1 MRHLYLVVLLA
12 LLALLA
18 GCNKDTGKA
27 IQAQKTIYSGGDIIT
42 MNGSSLEYAEAVVID
57 QDKIVFVGT
66 RAEANKNY
74 PKSKH
79 RLLNGRTMMP
89 GFIEPHV
96 HASLAATIL
105 PNEIIAPYDWALP
118 GETKQGVTGHDAYM
132 QRLTESVT
140 AKATTDKIF
149 FVWGYHQLWH
159 GDLSRSLL
167 NGISTKQ
174 PIAVIHRSFHEIYL
188 NDAAIAAMNIT
199 EDDFS
204 NNPQVDW
211 AKGHFYEGGWMAL
224 APRMAPLML
233 DSSSYMKGLGMMTQ
247 LIRKNGITT
256 IAEPGFPSV
265 SFEGE
270 YALLKAEM
278 AKNPPFDVYLIP
290 NGTQLA
296 SMKGGNQ
303 AALAFI
309 KTLPNYS
316 TDNITFLPN
325 QVKLFSDGAIYSQL
339 MQMKDDYTDGH
350 HGEWMT
356 PLTLLQQQMSLYWN
370 QGYKLHIHANGDK
383 GIQQVLDFAAAD
395 QQTNP
400 REDHRLTLHHM
411 GYFTDAMAQQIAD
424 MGVEA
429 SVNPYYLWAL
439 ADKYS
444 EHGLGPER
452 GENLVALNSLAK
464 RNVSTSYHSDFAM
477 APIEPLTLAWT
488 AINRITSGKNKVSQ
502 DQRVDTYTAMKAIT
516 ISAARTLN
524 LENDI
529 GSIEAGKTAN
539 FTILKENPFK
549 VDPMLIKDITVLAT
563 VYKGKLHVNK
573 AANLKKSGLSVG
585 LIRPGRLF

>member
-1 MRHLYLVVLLA
+1 MKNLYLIVLLV
-12 LLALLA
+12 LIA
-18 GCNKDTGKA
+18 GCNNETNKVA
-27 IQAQKTIYSGGDIIT
+27 QSQKTIYSGGDIIT
-42 MNGSSLEYAEAVVID
+42 MSGSSLEYAEAVVV
-57 QDKIVFVGT
+57 DKGSIVFVGT

-105 PNEIIAPYDWALP
+105 PNEIIAPYDWILP
-118 GETKQGVTGHDAYM
+118 GETKKGVTGHDAYR
-132 QRLTESVT
+132 QRLTESV
-140 AKATTDKIF
+140 AEKANADEIF

-167 NGISTKQ
+167 NDISTDQ
-174 PIAVIHRSFHEIYL
+174 PIAVIHRSFHEVYL
-188 NDAAIAAMNIT
+188 NDAAIDAMNIA
-199 EDDFS
+199 ESDFS
-204 NNPQVDW
+204 GNPQVDW

-224 APRMAPLML
+224 APRMAPLLL
-233 DSSSYMKGLGMMTQ
+233 DGSSYMKGLGMMTQ

-303 AALAFI
+303 EALAFI
-309 KTLPNYS
+309 KTLPEYT
-316 TDNITFLPN
+316 TDNIKFLPH
-325 QVKLFSDGAIYSQL
+325 QVKLFADGAIYSQL

-356 PLTLLQQQMSLYWN
+356 PLNMLQQQMSLYWN
-370 QGYKLHIHANGDK
+370 ENYKLHIHANGDK
-383 GIQQVLDFAAAD
+383 GIQQVLDFAAMD
-395 QQTNP
+395 QQANP
-400 REDHRLTLHHM
+400 RQDHRLTLHHM
-411 GYFTDAMAQQIAD
+411 GYFTDSMAQQIAD

-439 ADKYS
+439 SDKYA
-444 EHGLGPER
+444 ENGLGVER

-464 RNVSTSYHSDFAM
+464 RNIPTSYHSDFAM

-488 AINRITSGKNKVSQ
+488 AINRVTSNNNKVSQ

-524 LENDI
+524 LEGDI
-529 GSIEAGKTAN
+529 GSIESGKTAN

-563 VYKGKLHVNK
+563 VYKGNLNVNK
-573 AANLKKSGLSVG
+573 AANLKKTGLSVG

>member
-1 MRHLYLVVLLA
+1 MKNLYLIVLLV
-12 LLALLA
+12 LIA
-18 GCNKDTGKA
+18 GCNNETNKVA
-27 IQAQKTIYSGGDIIT
+27 QSQKTIYSGGDIIT
-42 MNGSSLEYAEAVVID
+42 MSGSSLEYAEAVVV
-57 QDKIVFVGT
+57 DKGSIVFVGT

-105 PNEIIAPYDWALP
+105 PNEIIAPYDWILP
-118 GETKQGVTGHDAYM
+118 GETKKGVTGHDAYR
-132 QRLTESVT
+132 QRLTESV
-140 AKATTDKIF
+140 AEKANADEIF

-167 NGISTKQ
+167 NDISTDQ
-174 PIAVIHRSFHEIYL
+174 PIAVIHRSFHEVYL
-188 NDAAIAAMNIT
+188 NDAAIDAMNIA
-199 EDDFS
+199 ESDFS
-204 NNPQVDW
+204 GNPQVDW

-224 APRMAPLML
+224 APRMAPLLL
-233 DSSSYMKGLGMMTQ
+233 DGSSYMKGLGMMTQ

-309 KTLPNYS
+309 KTLPEYT
-316 TDNITFLPN
+316 TDNIKFLPN
-325 QVKLFSDGAIYSQL
+325 QVKLFADGAIYSQL

-356 PLTLLQQQMSLYWN
+356 PLNMLQQQMSLYWN
-370 QGYKLHIHANGDK
+370 ENYKLHIHANGDK
-383 GIQQVLDFAAAD
+383 GIQQVLDFAAMD
-395 QQTNP
+395 QQANP
-400 REDHRLTLHHM
+400 RQDHRLTLHHM

-439 ADKYS
+439 SDKYA
-444 EHGLGPER
+444 ENGLGTKR

-464 RNVSTSYHSDFAM
+464 RNVPTSYHSDFAM

-488 AINRITSGKNKVSQ
+488 AINRVTSNNNKVSQ

-524 LENDI
+524 LEGDI
-529 GSIEAGKTAN
+529 GSIESGKTAN

>member
-1 MRHLYLVVLLA
+1 MKNLYLIVLLV
-12 LLALLA
+12 LIT
-18 GCNKDTGKA
+18 GCNNDTSKVA
-27 IQAQKTIYSGGDIIT
+27 QSQKTIYSGGDIIT
-42 MNGSSLEYAEAVVID
+42 MSGSSLEYAEAVVV
-57 QDKIVFVGT
+57 DKGSIVFVGT

-105 PNEIIAPYDWALP
+105 PNEIIAPYDWILP
-118 GETKQGVTGHDAYM
+118 GETKKGVTGHDAYR
-132 QRLTESVT
+132 QRLTESV
-140 AKATTDKIF
+140 AEKANADEIF

-167 NGISTKQ
+167 NDISTDQ
-174 PIAVIHRSFHEIYL
+174 PIAVIHRSFHEVYL
-188 NDAAIAAMNIT
+188 NDAAIDAMNIA
-199 EDDFS
+199 ESDFS
-204 NNPQVDW
+204 GNPQVDW

-224 APRMAPLML
+224 APRMAPLLL
-233 DSSSYMKGLGMMTQ
+233 DGSSYMKGLGMMTQ

-309 KTLPNYS
+309 KTLPEYT
-316 TDNITFLPN
+316 TDNIKFLPN
-325 QVKLFSDGAIYSQL
+325 QVKLFADGAIYSQL

-356 PLTLLQQQMSLYWN
+356 PLNMLQQQMSLYWN
-370 QGYKLHIHANGDK
+370 ENYKLHIHANGDK
-383 GIQQVLDFAAAD
+383 GIQQVLDFAAMD
-395 QQTNP
+395 QQANP
-400 REDHRLTLHHM
+400 RQDHRLTLHHM

-439 ADKYS
+439 SDKYA
-444 EHGLGPER
+444 ENGLGVER

-464 RNVSTSYHSDFAM
+464 RNVPTSYHSDFAM

-488 AINRITSGKNKVSQ
+488 AINRVTSNNNKVSQ

-524 LENDI
+524 LEGDI
-529 GSIEAGKTAN
+529 GSIESGKTAN

>member
-464 RNVSTSYHSDFAM
+464 RNVPTSYHSDFAM

-488 AINRITSGKNKVSQ
+488 AINRVTSNNNKVSQ
-502 DQRVDTYTAMKAIT
+502 DQRVNTYTAMKAIT

-524 LENDI
+524 LEGDI
-529 GSIEAGKTAN
+529 GSIESGKTAN

>member
-1 MRHLYLVVLLA
+1 MKNLYLIVLLV
-12 LLALLA
+12 LIA
-18 GCNKDTGKA
+18 GCNNETSKVA
-27 IQAQKTIYSGGDIIT
+27 QSQKTIYSGGDIIT
-42 MNGSSLEYAEAVVID
+42 MSGSSLEYAEAVVV
-57 QDKIVFVGT
+57 DKGSIVFVGT

-105 PNEIIAPYDWALP
+105 PNEIIAPYDWVLP
-118 GETKQGVTGHDAYM
+118 GETKKGVTGHDAYR
-132 QRLTESVT
+132 QRLTESV
-140 AKATTDKIF
+140 AEKANADEIF

-167 NGISTKQ
+167 NDISTDQ
-174 PIAVIHRSFHEIYL
+174 PIAVIHRSFHEVYL
-188 NDAAIAAMNIT
+188 NDAAIDAMNII
-199 EDDFS
+199 ESDFS
-204 NNPQVDW
+204 GNPQVDW

-224 APRMAPLML
+224 APRMAPLLL
-233 DSSSYMKGLGMMTQ
+233 DGSSYMKGLGMMTQ
-247 LIRKNGITT
+247 LIRQNGITT

-303 AALAFI
+303 EALAFI
-309 KTLPNYS
+309 KTLPEYT
-316 TDNITFLPN
+316 TDNIKFLPN
-325 QVKLFSDGAIYSQL
+325 QVKLFADGAIYSQL

-356 PLTLLQQQMSLYWN
+356 PLNMLQQQMSLYWN
-370 QGYKLHIHANGDK
+370 ENYKLHIHANGDK
-383 GIQQVLDFAAAD
+383 GIQQVLDFAAMD
-395 QQTNP
+395 QQANP
-400 REDHRLTLHHM
+400 RQDHRLTLHHM

-439 ADKYS
+439 SDKYA
-444 EHGLGPER
+444 ENGLGVER

-464 RNVSTSYHSDFAM
+464 RNVPTSYHSDFAM

-488 AINRITSGKNKVSQ
+488 AINRVTSNNNKVSQ
-502 DQRVDTYTAMKAIT
+502 DQRVNTYTAMKAIT

-524 LENDI
+524 LEGDI
-529 GSIEAGKTAN
+529 GSIESGKTAN

>member
-12 LLALLA
+12 LLA
-18 GCNKDTGKA
+18 GCNNDTGKA

-464 RNVSTSYHSDFAM
+464 RNVPTSYHSDFAM

>member
-464 RNVSTSYHSDFAM
+464 RNVPTSYHSDFAM

-488 AINRITSGKNKVSQ
+488 AINRITSGKQ
-502 DQRVDTYTAMKAIT
+502 QG
-516 ISAARTLN
+516 ISGPTC
-524 LENDI
+524 
-529 GSIEAGKTAN
+529 
-539 FTILKENPFK
+539 
-549 VDPMLIKDITVLAT
+549 
-563 VYKGKLHVNK
+563 
-573 AANLKKSGLSVG
+573 
-585 LIRPGRLF
+585 

>member
-1 MRHLYLVVLLA
+1 MKNLYLVVMLVLI
-12 LLALLA
+12 A
-18 GCNKDTGKA
+18 GCNNESSKVA
-27 IQAQKTIYSGGDIIT
+27 QSQKTIYSGGDIIT
-42 MNGSSLEYAEAVVID
+42 MSGSSLEYAEAVVVD
-57 QDKIVFVGT
+57 EGSIVFVGP

-105 PNEIIAPYDWALP
+105 PNEIIAPYDWVLP
-118 GETKQGVTGHDAYM
+118 GETKKGVTGHDAYR
-132 QRLTESVT
+132 QRLTESV
-140 AKATTDKIF
+140 AEKASADEIF

-167 NGISTKQ
+167 NDISTDQ
-174 PIAVIHRSFHEIYL
+174 PIAVIHRSFHEVYL
-188 NDAAIAAMNIT
+188 NDAAIDAMNIN
-199 EDDFS
+199 ESDFS
-204 NNPQVDW
+204 GNPQVDW

-224 APRMAPLML
+224 APRMAPLLL
-233 DSSSYMKGLGMMTQ
+233 DGSSYIKGLGMMTQ
-247 LIRKNGITT
+247 LIRQNGITT

-303 AALAFI
+303 EALAFI
-309 KTLPNYS
+309 KTLPEYT
-316 TDNITFLPN
+316 TDNIKFLPN
-325 QVKLFSDGAIYSQL
+325 QVKLFADGAIYSQL

-356 PLTLLQQQMSLYWN
+356 PLNMLQQQMSLYWN
-370 QGYKLHIHANGDK
+370 ENYKLHIHANGDK
-383 GIQQVLDFAAAD
+383 GIQQVLDFAAMD
-395 QQTNP
+395 QQANP
-400 REDHRLTLHHM
+400 RQDHRLTLHHM
-411 GYFTDAMAQQIAD
+411 GYFTDTMAQQIAD

-439 ADKYS
+439 SDKYA
-444 EHGLGPER
+444 ENGLGVER

-464 RNVSTSYHSDFAM
+464 RNVPTSYHSDFAM

-488 AINRITSGKNKVSQ
+488 AINRVTSNNNKVSQ

-524 LENDI
+524 LEGDI

>member
-27 IQAQKTIYSGGDIIT
+27 IQGQKTIYSGGDIIT

-383 GIQQVLDFAAAD
+383 GIQQVLDFAAMD
-395 QQTNP
+395 QQANP
-400 REDHRLTLHHM
+400 RQDHRLTLHHL

-429 SVNPYYLWAL
+429 SVTPYYLWAL
-439 ADKYS
+439 SDKYA
-444 EHGLGPER
+444 EHGLGVKR

-464 RNVSTSYHSDFAM
+464 RNVPTSYHSDFAM

-488 AINRITSGKNKVSQ
+488 AINRVTSNNNKVSQ

-549 VDPMLIKDITVLAT
+549 VDPILIKDITVLAT

>member
-1 MRHLYLVVLLA
+1 MKNLYLIVLLV
-12 LLALLA
+12 LIA
-18 GCNKDTGKA
+18 GCNNETNKVA
-27 IQAQKTIYSGGDIIT
+27 QSQKTIYSGGDIIT
-42 MNGSSLEYAEAVVID
+42 MSGSSLEYAEAVVV
-57 QDKIVFVGT
+57 DKGSIVFVGT

-105 PNEIIAPYDWALP
+105 PNEIIAPYDWILP
-118 GETKQGVTGHDAYM
+118 GETKKGVTGHDAYR
-132 QRLTESVT
+132 QRLTESV
-140 AKATTDKIF
+140 AEKANADEIF

-167 NGISTKQ
+167 NDISTDQ
-174 PIAVIHRSFHEIYL
+174 PIAVIHRSFHEVYL
-188 NDAAIAAMNIT
+188 NDAAIDAMNIA
-199 EDDFS
+199 ESDFS
-204 NNPQVDW
+204 GNPQVDW

-224 APRMAPLML
+224 APRMAPLLL
-233 DSSSYMKGLGMMTQ
+233 DGSSYMKGLGMMTQ

-309 KTLPNYS
+309 KTLPEYT
-316 TDNITFLPN
+316 TDNIKFLPN
-325 QVKLFSDGAIYSQL
+325 QVKLFADGAIYSQL

-356 PLTLLQQQMSLYWN
+356 PLNMLQQQMSLYWN
-370 QGYKLHIHANGDK
+370 ENYKLHIHANGDK
-383 GIQQVLDFAAAD
+383 GIQQVLDFAAMD
-395 QQTNP
+395 QQANP
-400 REDHRLTLHHM
+400 RQDHRLTLHHM

-439 ADKYS
+439 SDKYA
-444 EHGLGPER
+444 ENGLGVER

-464 RNVSTSYHSDFAM
+464 RNVPTSYHSDFAM

-488 AINRITSGKNKVSQ
+488 AINRVTSNNNKVSQ

-524 LENDI
+524 LEGDI
-529 GSIEAGKTAN
+529 GSIESGKTAN

-585 LIRPGRLF
+585 LIRPGRVF

>member
-1 MRHLYLVVLLA
+1 MKNLYLIILLVLI
-12 LLALLA
+12 A
-18 GCNKDTGKA
+18 GCNNDTSKVA
-27 IQAQKTIYSGGDIIT
+27 QSQKTIYSGGDIIT
-42 MNGSSLEYAEAVVID
+42 MSGSSLEYAEAVVV
-57 QDKIVFVGT
+57 DKGSIVFVGT

-105 PNEIIAPYDWALP
+105 PNEIIAPYDWVLP
-118 GETKQGVTGHDAYM
+118 GETKKGVAGYDAYR
-132 QRLTESVT
+132 QRLTESV
-140 AKATTDKIF
+140 AEKASADEIF

-159 GDLSRSLL
+159 GDLSRALL
-167 NGISTKQ
+167 NDISTDQ
-174 PIAVIHRSFHEIYL
+174 PIAVIHRSFHEVYL
-188 NDAAIAAMNIT
+188 NDPAIAAMNIT
-199 EDDFS
+199 ESDFS
-204 NNPQVDW
+204 SNPQVDW

-224 APRMAPLML
+224 APRMAPLLL
-233 DSSSYMKGLGMMTQ
+233 DGSSYMKGLGMMTQ
-247 LIRKNGITT
+247 LIRQNGITT

-303 AALAFI
+303 EALAFI
-309 KTLPNYS
+309 KTLPEYT
-316 TDNITFLPN
+316 TDNIKFLPN
-325 QVKLFSDGAIYSQL
+325 QVKLFADGAIYSQL

-356 PLTLLQQQMSLYWN
+356 PLNMLQQQMSLYWN

-383 GIQQVLDFAAAD
+383 GIQQVLDFAAMD
-395 QQTNP
+395 QQANP
-400 REDHRLTLHHM
+400 RQDHRLTLHHM

-439 ADKYS
+439 SDKYA
-444 EHGLGPER
+444 ENGLGVER

-464 RNVSTSYHSDFAM
+464 RNVPTSYHSDFAM

-488 AINRITSGKNKVSQ
+488 AINRVTSNNNKVSQ

-524 LENDI
+524 LEGDI

>member
-1 MRHLYLVVLLA
+1 M
-12 LLALLA
+12 
-18 GCNKDTGKA
+18 
-27 IQAQKTIYSGGDIIT
+27 
-42 MNGSSLEYAEAVVID
+42 
-57 QDKIVFVGT
+57 
-66 RAEANKNY
+66 
-74 PKSKH
+74 
-79 RLLNGRTMMP
+79 
-89 GFIEPHV
+89 
-96 HASLAATIL
+96 
-105 PNEIIAPYDWALP
+105 
-118 GETKQGVTGHDAYM
+118 
-132 QRLTESVT
+132 
-140 AKATTDKIF
+140 
-149 FVWGYHQLWH
+149 WGYHQLWH

-439 ADKYS
+439 ADKYG
-444 EHGLGPER
+444 EFGLGHER
-452 GENLVALNSLAK
+452 AHNLVRIKSLTD
-464 RNVSTSYHSDFAM
+464 RNVPVSFHSDFSM
-477 APIEPLTLAWT
+477 APIEPLTLVWT
-488 AINRITSGKNKVSQ
+488 AVNRIASEGLAYSA
-502 DQRVDTYTAMKAIT
+502 DQKIDVYTALKAIT
-516 ISAARTLN
+516 IGAARTIN
-524 LENDI
+524 QEHKI
-529 GSIEAGKTAN
+529 GSITVGKKAN
-539 FTILKENPFK
+539 FVILDKNPMRIE
-549 VDPMLIKDITVLAT
+549 PQTIKDIKVYGTVFS
-563 VYKGKLHVNK
+563 GKLSIPISH
-573 AANLKKSGLSVG
+573 
-585 LIRPGRLF
+585 

>member
-464 RNVSTSYHSDFAM
+464 RNVPTSYHSDFAM

-563 VYKGKLHVNK
+563 VYKGTLHVNK
-573 AANLKKSGLSVG
+573 AANLKKSALSVG

>member
-1 MRHLYLVVLLA
+1 MKNLYLIVLLV
-12 LLALLA
+12 LIA
-18 GCNKDTGKA
+18 GCNNETNKVA
-27 IQAQKTIYSGGDIIT
+27 QSQKTIYSGGDIIT
-42 MNGSSLEYAEAVVID
+42 MSGSSLEYAEAVVV
-57 QDKIVFVGT
+57 DKGSIVFVGT

-105 PNEIIAPYDWALP
+105 PNEIIAPYDWILP
-118 GETKQGVTGHDAYM
+118 GETKKGVTGHDAYR
-132 QRLTESVT
+132 QRLTESV
-140 AKATTDKIF
+140 AEKANADEIF

-167 NGISTKQ
+167 NDISTDQ
-174 PIAVIHRSFHEIYL
+174 PIAVIHRSFHEVYL
-188 NDAAIAAMNIT
+188 NDAAIDAMNIA
-199 EDDFS
+199 ESDFS
-204 NNPQVDW
+204 GNPQVDW

-224 APRMAPLML
+224 APRMAPLLL
-233 DSSSYMKGLGMMTQ
+233 DGSSYMKGLGMMTQ

-290 NGTQLA
+290 TGTQLA

-309 KTLPNYS
+309 KTLPEYT
-316 TDNITFLPN
+316 TDNIKFLPN
-325 QVKLFSDGAIYSQL
+325 QVKLFADGAIYSQL

-356 PLTLLQQQMSLYWN
+356 PLNMLQQQMSLYWN
-370 QGYKLHIHANGDK
+370 ENYKLHIHANGDK
-383 GIQQVLDFAAAD
+383 GIQQVLDFAAMD
-395 QQTNP
+395 QQANP
-400 REDHRLTLHHM
+400 RQDHRLTLHHM

-439 ADKYS
+439 SDKYA
-444 EHGLGPER
+444 ENGLGVER

-464 RNVSTSYHSDFAM
+464 RNIPTSYHSDFAM

-488 AINRITSGKNKVSQ
+488 AINRVTSNNNKVSQ

-524 LENDI
+524 LEGDI
-529 GSIEAGKTAN
+529 GSIEAGKIAN

>member
-1 MRHLYLVVLLA
+1 
-12 LLALLA
+12 
-18 GCNKDTGKA
+18 
-27 IQAQKTIYSGGDIIT
+27 
-42 MNGSSLEYAEAVVID
+42 
-57 QDKIVFVGT
+57 
-66 RAEANKNY
+66 
-74 PKSKH
+74 
-79 RLLNGRTMMP
+79 MMP

-105 PNEIIAPYDWALP
+105 PNEIIAPYDWILP
-118 GETKQGVTGHDAYM
+118 GETKKGVTGHDAYR
-132 QRLTESVT
+132 QRLTESV
-140 AKATTDKIF
+140 AEKANADEIF
-149 FVWGYHQLWH
+149 FGWGYHQLWH

-167 NGISTKQ
+167 NDISTDQ
-174 PIAVIHRSFHEIYL
+174 PIAVIHRSFHEVYL
-188 NDAAIAAMNIT
+188 NDAAIDAMNIA
-199 EDDFS
+199 ESDFS
-204 NNPQVDW
+204 GNPQVDW

-224 APRMAPLML
+224 APRMAPLLL
-233 DSSSYMKGLGMMTQ
+233 DGSSYMKGLGMMTQ

-309 KTLPNYS
+309 KTLPEYT
-316 TDNITFLPN
+316 TDNIKFLPN
-325 QVKLFSDGAIYSQL
+325 QVKLFADGAIYSQL

-356 PLTLLQQQMSLYWN
+356 PLNMLQQQMSLYWN
-370 QGYKLHIHANGDK
+370 ENYKLHIHANVDK
-383 GIQQVLDFAAAD
+383 GIQQVLDFAAMD
-395 QQTNP
+395 QQANP
-400 REDHRLTLHHM
+400 RQDHRLTLHHM

-439 ADKYS
+439 SDKYA
-444 EHGLGPER
+444 ENGLGVER

-464 RNVSTSYHSDFAM
+464 RNVPTSYHSDFAM

-488 AINRITSGKNKVSQ
+488 AINRVTSNNNKVSQ

-524 LENDI
+524 LEGDI
-529 GSIEAGKTAN
+529 GSIESGKTAN

>member
-1 MRHLYLVVLLA
+1 MKYLYLIVVLVMI
-12 LLALLA
+12 A
-18 GCNKDTGKA
+18 GCSKDTNKV
-27 IQAQKTIYSGGDIIT
+27 IHTQKTIYSGGDIVT
-42 MNGSSLEYAEAVVID
+42 MSGASVEYAEAVVV
-57 QDKIVFVGT
+57 DKGSIVFVGA
-66 RAEANKNY
+66 RAEAISKY

-105 PNEIIAPYDWALP
+105 PNEIIAPYDWVLP
-118 GETKQGVTGHDAYM
+118 GETKKGVTGHDAYM
-132 QRLTESVT
+132 QRLAKSV
-140 AKATTDKIF
+140 AANANAEKLF

-167 NGISTKQ
+167 NSISVDQ
-174 PIAVIHRSFHEIYL
+174 PIAVIHRSFHEVYL
-188 NDAAIAAMNIT
+188 NDAAIDAMKIT
-199 EDDFS
+199 ESDFRS
-204 NNPQVDW
+204 NPQVDW

-224 APRMAPLML
+224 APRMAPLLL

-256 IAEPGFPSV
+256 IAEPGFPSF
-265 SFEGE
+265 SFEAE

-303 AALAFI
+303 EALTFI

-316 TDNITFLPN
+316 AYNIKFLPN
-325 QVKLFSDGAIYSQL
+325 QVKLFADGAIYSQL

-350 HGEWMT
+350 QGEWMT
-356 PLTLLQQQMSLYWN
+356 PLNVLQQQMSLYWN

-383 GIQQVLDFAAAD
+383 GIQQVLDFAAVD
-395 QQTNP
+395 QQANP
-400 REDHRLTLHHM
+400 RYDHRLTLHHM
-411 GYFTDAMAQQIAD
+411 GYFTDTMAQQIAD

-439 ADKYS
+439 ADKYT
-444 EHGLGPER
+444 ENGLGAQR

-464 RNVSTSYHSDFAM
+464 RGVATSYHSDFAM
-477 APIEPLTLAWT
+477 APMEPLTLAWT
-488 AINRITSGKNKVSQ
+488 AINRVTSSGKRVSQ
-502 DQRVDTYTAMKAIT
+502 NQRVDTYTAMKAIT

-524 LENDI
+524 LEDHI
-529 GSIEAGKTAN
+529 GSIEAGKIAN
-539 FTILKENPFK
+539 FAILKENPFK

-563 VYKGKLHVNK
+563 VHKGKLHVNK
-573 AANLKKSGLSVG
+573 AANLKRSGLSG
-585 LIRPGRLF
+585 ALIRPGRLF

>member
-383 GIQQVLDFAAAD
+383 GIQQVLDFATAD

-400 REDHRLTLHHM
+400 RDDHRLTLHHM

-439 ADKYS
+439 SDKYS
-444 EHGLGPER
+444 ENGLGPER
-452 GENLVALNSLAK
+452 GANLVALNSLAK
-464 RNVSTSYHSDFAM
+464 RGVATSYHSDFAM
-477 APIEPLTLAWT
+477 APIEPLTLVWT
-488 AINRITSGKNKVSQ
+488 AVNRITSGNNKVSQ
-502 DQRVDTYTAMKAIT
+502 EQRVETYTALKAIT

-524 LENDI
+524 LEDHI
-529 GSIEAGKTAN
+529 GSIKAGKTAN

>member
-1 MRHLYLVVLLA
+1 MKNLYLIILLVLI
-12 LLALLA
+12 A
-18 GCNKDTGKA
+18 GCNNDTSKVA
-27 IQAQKTIYSGGDIIT
+27 QSQKTIYSGGDIIT
-42 MNGSSLEYAEAVVID
+42 MSGSSLEYAEAVVV
-57 QDKIVFVGT
+57 DKGSIVFVGT

-105 PNEIIAPYDWALP
+105 PNEIIAPYDWVLP
-118 GETKQGVTGHDAYM
+118 GETKKGVAGYDAYR
-132 QRLTESVT
+132 QRLTESV
-140 AKATTDKIF
+140 AEKASADEIF

-159 GDLSRSLL
+159 GDLSRALL
-167 NGISTKQ
+167 NDISTDQ
-174 PIAVIHRSFHEIYL
+174 PIAVIHRSFHEVYL
-188 NDAAIAAMNIT
+188 NDAAIAAMNIN
-199 EDDFS
+199 ESDFS
-204 NNPQVDW
+204 SNPQVDW

-224 APRMAPLML
+224 APRMAPLLL
-233 DSSSYMKGLGMMTQ
+233 DGSSYMKGLGMMTQ
-247 LIRKNGITT
+247 LIRQNGITT

-303 AALAFI
+303 EALAFI
-309 KTLPNYS
+309 KTLPEYT
-316 TDNITFLPN
+316 TDNIKFLPN
-325 QVKLFSDGAIYSQL
+325 QVKLFADGAIYSQL

-356 PLTLLQQQMSLYWN
+356 PLNMLQQQMSLYWN

-383 GIQQVLDFAAAD
+383 GIQQVLDFAAMD
-395 QQTNP
+395 QQANP
-400 REDHRLTLHHM
+400 RQDHRLTLHHM

-439 ADKYS
+439 SDKYA
-444 EHGLGPER
+444 ENGLGVER

-464 RNVSTSYHSDFAM
+464 RNVPTSYHSDFAM

-488 AINRITSGKNKVSQ
+488 AINRVTSNNNKVSQ

-524 LENDI
+524 LEGDI

>member
-1 MRHLYLVVLLA
+1 MKNLYLIVLLV
-12 LLALLA
+12 LIA
-18 GCNKDTGKA
+18 GCNNETSKVA
-27 IQAQKTIYSGGDIIT
+27 QSQKTIYSGGDIIT
-42 MNGSSLEYAEAVVID
+42 MSGSSLEYAEAVVV
-57 QDKIVFVGT
+57 DKGSIVFVGT

-105 PNEIIAPYDWALP
+105 PNEIIAPYDWVLP
-118 GETKQGVTGHDAYM
+118 GETKKGVTGHDAYR
-132 QRLTESVT
+132 QRLTESV
-140 AKATTDKIF
+140 AEKASADEIF

-167 NGISTKQ
+167 NDISTDQ
-174 PIAVIHRSFHEIYL
+174 PIAVIHRSFHEVYL
-188 NDAAIAAMNIT
+188 NDAAIDAMNIA
-199 EDDFS
+199 ESDFS
-204 NNPQVDW
+204 GNPQVDW

-224 APRMAPLML
+224 APRMAPLLL
-233 DSSSYMKGLGMMTQ
+233 DGSSYMKGLGMMTQ
-247 LIRKNGITT
+247 LIRQNGITT

-303 AALAFI
+303 EALAFI
-309 KTLPNYS
+309 KTLPEYT
-316 TDNITFLPN
+316 TDNIKFLPN
-325 QVKLFSDGAIYSQL
+325 QVKLFADGAIYSQL

-356 PLTLLQQQMSLYWN
+356 PLNMLQQQMSLYWN

-383 GIQQVLDFAAAD
+383 GIQQVLDFAAMD
-395 QQTNP
+395 QQANP
-400 REDHRLTLHHM
+400 RQDHRLTLHHM

-439 ADKYS
+439 SDKYA
-444 EHGLGPER
+444 ENGLGSKR

-464 RNVSTSYHSDFAM
+464 RNVPTSYHSDFAM

-488 AINRITSGKNKVSQ
+488 AINRVTSNNNKVSQ

-524 LENDI
+524 LEGDI
-529 GSIEAGKTAN
+529 GSIESGKTAN

>member
-1 MRHLYLVVLLA
+1 MKNLYLIILLVLI
-12 LLALLA
+12 A
-18 GCNKDTGKA
+18 GCNNDTSKVA
-27 IQAQKTIYSGGDIIT
+27 QSQKTIYSGGDIIT
-42 MNGSSLEYAEAVVID
+42 MSGSSLEYAEAVVV
-57 QDKIVFVGT
+57 DKGSIVFVGT

-105 PNEIIAPYDWALP
+105 PNEIIAPYDWILP
-118 GETKQGVTGHDAYM
+118 GETKKGVTGHDAYR
-132 QRLTESVT
+132 QRLTESV
-140 AKATTDKIF
+140 AEKASADEIF

-167 NGISTKQ
+167 NDISTDQ
-174 PIAVIHRSFHEIYL
+174 PIAVIHRSFHEVYL
-188 NDAAIAAMNIT
+188 NDAAIDAMNIT
-199 EDDFS
+199 KSDFS
-204 NNPQVDW
+204 ANPQVDW

-224 APRMAPLML
+224 APRMAPLLL
-233 DSSSYMKGLGMMTQ
+233 DGSSYMKGLGMMTQ
-247 LIRKNGITT
+247 LIRQNGITT

-303 AALAFI
+303 EALAFI
-309 KTLPNYS
+309 KTLPEYT
-316 TDNITFLPN
+316 TDNIKFLPN
-325 QVKLFSDGAIYSQL
+325 QVKLFADGAIYSQL

-356 PLTLLQQQMSLYWN
+356 PLNMLQQQMSLYWN
-370 QGYKLHIHANGDK
+370 ENYKLHIHANGDK
-383 GIQQVLDFAAAD
+383 GIQQVLDFAAMD
-395 QQTNP
+395 QQANP
-400 REDHRLTLHHM
+400 RQDHRLTLHHM

-439 ADKYS
+439 SDKYA
-444 EHGLGPER
+444 ETGLGVER

-464 RNVSTSYHSDFAM
+464 RNVPTSYHSDFAM

-488 AINRITSGKNKVSQ
+488 AINRVTSNNNKVSQ
-502 DQRVDTYTAMKAIT
+502 DQRVDPYTAMKAIT

-524 LENDI
+524 LEGDI

>member
-383 GIQQVLDFAAAD
+383 GIQQVLDFAAMD
-395 QQTNP
+395 QQANP
-400 REDHRLTLHHM
+400 RQDHRLTLHHM

-464 RNVSTSYHSDFAM
+464 RNVPTSYHSDFAM